1 MVRWRVVVATVIVE
15 WALNAVGWVVNNIFS
30 VMPDIPVPSWFT
42 GAGQALA
49 GLFGAAASMG
59 VWIPIALALN
69 VMGVL
74 FAAMFGGA
82 LIKLARIIASF
93 LTAGGGSAA

>member
-1 MVRWRVVVATVIVE
+1 MIVE
-15 WALNAVGWVVNNIFS
+15 WALTVVGFIVDKIFT
-30 VMPDIPVPSWFT
+30 VMPDLPVPGWFT
-42 GAGQALA
+42 GAGTAVA
-49 GLFGAAASMG
+49 GLFSAAGSMG
-59 VWIPIALALN
+59 VWIPIPLALN

-82 LIKLARIIASF
+82 LIKLARIVASF

>member
-1 MVRWRVVVATVIVE
+1 MIVE
-15 WALNAVGWVVNNIFS
+15 WALTAVGWVVNNIFS

-42 GAGQALA
+42 SAGTALA
-49 GLFGAAASMG
+49 GLFGAAGSMG

>member
-1 MVRWRVVVATVIVE
+1 MIVE
-15 WALNAVGWVVNNIFS
+15 WALNAVGWVVGNIFS
-30 VMPDIPVPSWFT
+30 VMPDIPVPDWFT
-42 GAGQALA
+42 GAGSTLA
-49 GLFGAAASMG
+49 ELFGAAGSMG
-59 VWIPIALALN
+59 VWIPIPLALN

-74 FAAMFGGA
+74 FSAMFGGA